1 MDKLFSNWEKFLE
14 RVKDALTSHY
24 RENLLSLVVF
34 GSAGRGDFRMGSD
47 LDLLFILN
55 KNEDSLG
62 KRIDEFMG
70 IEPELRKLPECARSK
85 EEGLPHR
92 IEPVILNLEEL
103 QKHPPL
109 LLDLTTDAK
118 ILMDRGEVFS
128 REMEVLRKRLQEL
141 GSRKVVL
148 KDGRWYW
155 VLKPGMKWG
164 EEVVL

>member
-1 MDKLFSNWEKFLE
+1 MDNQFPIWEKFLE
-14 RVKDALTSHY
+14 RVKEAIISHY
-24 RENLLSLVVF
+24 RENLLSIVVF
-34 GSAGRGDFRMGSD
+34 GSCGRGDFRMGSD
-47 LDLLFILN
+47 LDLLILLDT
-55 KNEDSLG
+55 NEDSLG

-70 IEPELRKLPECARSK
+70 IERELRKLPEYARSK

-103 QKHPPL
+103 QNHPPL

-118 ILMDRGEVFS
+118 ILLDRGDVFS